1 MAGTGGSLIVRDKA
15 SIDGY
20 LLDLPQGGVVSQTFV
35 NPLSGVAIHN
45 VTPDYIVVTI
55 NTIPA
60 APGNGIH
67 YLSPGSA
74 ESFGNYP
81 DAVIVS
87 VDINDGVVLGGG
99 GGKVIC
105 NGIFS

>member
-1 MAGTGGSLIVRDKA
+1 MAGTGASMIVRDKA
-15 SIDGY
+15 SVDGY
-20 LLDLPQGGVVSQTFV
+20 LLNLPQGGSVPQTFV
-35 NPLSGVAIHN
+35 APMSSVAIHN
-45 VTPDYIVVTI
+45 VTADYISVTL
-55 NTIPA
+55 TMVPA
-60 APGNGIH
+60 GVGNNIH

-81 DAVIVS
+81 DAIVTAIL
-87 VDINDGVVLGGG
+87 INDLGIIGGG